1 MGMGELTHLPPG
13 SQLKNMLER
22 AFKWAKIQ
30 REAAEVMTRTWIEF
44 VPAWSAMLAAY
55 KKDPSKSN
63 PFRTPDPGKTL
74 PYSRVSTSTDR
85 FSDRWGV
92 GCFESSTLEGRFR
105 QAQGRDHVRAQND
118 ACCVCPTGTGD

>member
-1 MGMGELTHLPPG
+1 MGKLTHLPTG

-22 AFKWAKIQ
+22 AFKWAKVQ

-55 KKDPSKSN
+55 KKDSSKPN

-74 PYSRVSTSTDR
+74 SLMRVSAYALNQ
-85 FSDRWGV
+85 FSDRWGI
-92 GCFESSTLEGRFR
+92 GCLESSTLEGRFR
-105 QAQGRDHVRAQND
+105 QTQGRYHVRAPND